1 MNTHSPQLKSI
12 EAFNRYGVT
21 PSIIHYIIKHHQ
33 VITPSHSY
41 YDCLQTCYLL
51 YWNKEYLLQ
60 QFQEGVIRKDNV
72 LYHPVFSVG
81 LSRGALLRMP
91 AGTQIS
97 MSFREAQQEFG
108 LPAYVFISPA
118 KRSGGHST
126 CGEYSRN
133 IFLRQPA
140 NTDDSILEL

>member
-1 MNTHSPQLKSI
+1 MNTHSSQQLKSI

-21 PSIIHYIIKHHQ
+21 PSIIHYILKHHQ

-60 QFQEGVIRKDNV
+60 QFQEGVIKKDDV

-81 LSRGALLRMP
+81 LSRGALLRLP
-91 AGTQIS
+91 AGTQIAL
-97 MSFREAQQEFG
+97 SFREAQQEFG
-108 LPAYVFISPA
+108 LPAYVFISSA
-118 KRSGGHST
+118 KRSTSST
-126 CGEYSRN
+126 HVTNTANG
-133 IFLRQPA
+133 FLRTP
-140 NTDDSILEL
+140 DSILEL